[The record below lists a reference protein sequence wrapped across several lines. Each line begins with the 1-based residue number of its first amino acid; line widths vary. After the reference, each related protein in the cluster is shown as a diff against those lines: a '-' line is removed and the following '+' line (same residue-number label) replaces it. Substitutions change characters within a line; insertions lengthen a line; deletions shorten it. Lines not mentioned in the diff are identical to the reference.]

1 MDLMVGVDLGGTFT
15 KFGLVT
21 IDGKLIA
28 EDVIK
33 TDSSQKYSE
42 FFEYL
47 NKKIEL
53 LHSSE
58 APLATLKGIGVGAP
72 SGNYLTGQI
81 ENASNLAWPDS
92 IPVASLFSKLSGL
105 PVAVTNDANATAF
118 GEMKYGVAKNVDN
131 FISLTLGTG
140 LGCGI
145 VINRKVVIGS
155 NGHAGEFGHAIAIE
169 HGRLCGCGRN
179 GCLET
184 YASAPGLLKTLLE
197 QLAETEIES
206 VFRDRSEQDITAQ
219 DITTVAS
226 AGDQLSIEV
235 FNRTGEILGRK
246 LADTVAFLNPS
257 LIVLSGGLANA
268 GNLILEPTRKYLDE
282 NLLDV
287 FKGTVTV
294 KLSEMKKKNAAIF
307 GAAAMMWEQKMS
319 QSDAQYA

>member
-33 TDSSQKYSE
+33 TDTSLKYSV

-47 NKKIEL
+47 NEKIKL
-53 LHSSE
+53 LHSVK

-105 PVAVTNDANATAF
+105 SVAVTNDANATAY
-118 GEMKYGVAKNVDN
+118 GEMKYGVAKSVDN

-145 VINRKVVIGS
+145 VINRKVVTGS
-155 NGHAGEFGHAIAIE
+155 NGHAGELGHAIAID
-169 HGRLCGCGRN
+169 HGRPCGCGRN

-184 YASAPGLLKTLLE
+184 YVSAPGLLKTLLE
-197 QLAETEIES
+197 QLAETEIDS
-206 VFRDRSEQDITAQ
+206 VFRDRPEQDITAQ
-219 DITTVAS
+219 DITNVAS
-226 AGDQLSIEV
+226 AGDQLSVEV

-319 QSDAQYA
+319 RSDAQYA